1 MMGPKAGLELRP
13 ARADDAPWI
22 VATESRPEFHTQVG
36 NWPESEHRRAIS
48 DVDHRYLIAQWHMDT
63 QQTTPQAVQQTVQ
76 QTVQQGMQ
84 PAMQQQELRCGFAIL
99 RGLSSP
105 HRNVELKRFVI
116 ATPEQGT
123 GSAVLSLVMQYV
135 FEDLGA
141 HRLWLDVFEDNL
153 RARHVYR
160 KAGFQEDG
168 VFREAIYRDG
178 EFHTLVLMAVLDR
191 EFRALQRAD
200 APAHAS

>member
-1 MMGPKAGLELRP
+1 MVGLKAGLELRP

-36 NWPESEHRRAIS
+36 NWPEAEHRRALS
-48 DVDHRYLIAQWHMDT
+48 DVDHRYLIAQWRIGT
-63 QQTTPQAVQQTVQ
+63 QQTTPQAVQ

-84 PAMQQQELRCGFAIL
+84 PAMQQQEQRCGFAIL

-191 EFRALQRAD
+191 EFWALQRAG
-200 APAHAS
+200 ASAHTA